1 MKLQL
6 SELEMASARV
16 REMVLAID
24 SSEKD
29 LELCHVARNEA
40 LAVLAAADR
49 DLDDTSGLLQAQVQK
64 MNRELASVKDLTIYA
79 MEKYSQ
85 YAE

>member
-29 LELCHVARNEA
+29 LELCHIARNEA
-40 LAVLAAADR
+40 LTVLNEADR
-49 DLDDTSGLLQAQVQK
+49 DLSDTKDLLQAKVQK
-64 MNRELASVKDLTIYA
+64 MNRELASVKDLTVYA

-85 YAE
+85 YE